1 MDAPLW
7 TEAHAPTLEELPQDD
22 ARRYLERAVEEPI
35 NLILQGPP
43 GSGKTAAAKALAAAA
58 HGGVAAEPGAVDDA
72 GDRGEAPDV
81 GSGRDGASGED
92 PQRAANRR
100 PGEVETDLVVINV
113 ADFFGRTKTEI
124 KNDPRF
130 VSFLVGRSSMSKR
143 DMINHVLK
151 ESASYAPVSGSYKTV
166 LLDNAED
173 VREDFQQAL
182 RRIMEQH
189 HRTTQFVIAT
199 RQPTKL
205 IPPIRS
211 RCFPVSLRA
220 PTSEETVAVLERIV
234 EAEGVTADEDGLE
247 FIAGYAD
254 GNLRRAIL
262 AAQTTFETEGEVT
275 MSAAYETIGTVGY
288 DDEVESML
296 ADAESGAFTDARST
310 LDDLLVDEGLDGG
323 EVLAAILSVA
333 RKRYQGEKLA
343 RIHRLAADV
352 EFEMTEGANDRV
364 HVGHLLAE
372 LGRDA

>member
-7 TEAHAPTLEELPQDD
+7 TETHAPELAELPQDD
-22 ARRYLERAVEEPI
+22 AREYLERAVSEPI
-35 NLILQGPP
+35 NLLLQGPP
-43 GSGKTAAAKALAAAA
+43 GSGKTAAARALAREA
-58 HGGVAAEPGAVDDA
+58 HAD
-72 GDRGEAPDV
+72 PD
-81 GSGRDGASGED
+81 
-92 PQRAANRR
+92 N
-100 PGEVETDLVVINV
+100 DLIEINV

-130 VSFLVGRSSMSKR
+130 AQFLVGRSSLSKR

-151 ESASYAPVSGSYKTV
+151 ESASYASVSGEYKTI

-189 HRTTQFVIAT
+189 HRTTQFVVAT

-211 RCFPVSLRA
+211 RCFPVSFPA
-220 PTSEETVAVLERIV
+220 PTTAETVDVLERIV
-234 EAEGVTADEDGLE
+234 EAEGVDYEEDGLE
-247 FIAGYAD
+247 FVAGYAN
-254 GNLRRAIL
+254 GNLREAIL
-262 AAQTTFETEGEVT
+262 AAQTTVEDEGELT
-275 MSAAYETIGTVGY
+275 MQAAYETIGSVGL
-288 DDEVESML
+288 DEEVESML
-296 ADAESGAFTDARST
+296 EDAENGDFTDARKT

-323 EVLAAILSVA
+323 EVLSEVLTVA

-343 RIHRLAADV
+343 RVHRLAADV
-352 EFEMTEGANDRV
+352 EFEMHEGTSDRI
-364 HVGHLLAE
+364 HVSHLLAE